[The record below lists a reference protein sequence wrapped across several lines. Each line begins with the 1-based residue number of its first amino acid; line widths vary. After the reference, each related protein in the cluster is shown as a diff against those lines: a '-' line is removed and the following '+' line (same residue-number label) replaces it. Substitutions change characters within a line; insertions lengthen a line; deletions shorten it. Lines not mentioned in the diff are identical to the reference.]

1 MNYAL
6 SKKKAK
12 ELLSAKLSHFMG
24 VSPEEATDEQY
35 YKAIAL
41 ILRDMMS
48 QGRAEFSEEADKAGT
63 KKIYYLCMEF
73 LMGRSLKNNLY
84 NLNLTDVFES
94 VLADYGVKLESLYA
108 CEPDAGLGNGGLGRL
123 AACYLDGLATQG
135 YPARGYSIL
144 YEAGIFKQKLV
155 DGWQTELPDFWLPGG
170 DVWLVPH
177 EESALEVRFE
187 GEVHDSWDNQFHH
200 VELVNYKPVQA
211 VPYDMYV
218 AGKDGKGISVLR
230 LWSAKAPALD
240 MSLFNQGDYMRAMEQ
255 NAMAEVISKV
265 LYPADNHPEGKSL
278 RLRQQ
283 YFLVSA
289 SVQDIVHR
297 HLRVYGTM
305 DNFAEKAAVHI
316 NDTHPTLAVP
326 ELMRILLDECGYG
339 WDDAWKI
346 VTNAIAYT
354 NHTVMKEALECWP
367 EDLYK
372 RLMPRIWQI
381 TKEIDNRFRNFVWQA
396 TQNADQVE
404 RMAIMSNGVVR
415 MANLCVAS
423 AHSVNGVSA
432 LHSEILKESV
442 FHDFYMLTPN
452 KFKNVTNGIAHRRW
466 LCQSNPELTK
476 LLEELIGGGF
486 VYHADELLKLRE
498 YKDDP
503 SVLEALERIKRHNKE
518 AFAEQVKK
526 NTGIALDPDS
536 IFDVQVKR
544 LHEYKRQH
552 LNALNILTEYLA
564 IKANPNAEVTPHTYI
579 FGAKAAPGYF
589 MAKKIISFICAL
601 GDLINNDPD
610 VRGRLKVV
618 YCEDYNVTMA
628 ENLMPAADISE
639 QISLA
644 GTEASGTGNMKLM
657 LNGAITL
664 GTMDGANI
672 EIFDAVGEDNI
683 LIFGMKTPEVE
694 QLKRRGYNPQ
704 NYYNNNAELHNTI
717 DFINRV
723 GIAGKQFPEIGGTLL
738 NNDPY
743 MVLADF
749 ADYRRAQQEAVRTYA
764 DRTDWNRKS
773 LMNISGAGRFAAD
786 RAINE
791 YARDI
796 WHTKSVFPPERPKSD
811 SLHKETPVK
820 KAKTAPAKAPAA
832 KAEKAERPA
841 AKKPVEKATAKEA
854 TKVKK

>member
-94 VLADYGVKLESLYA
+94 VLSDYGVKLESLYA

-404 RMAIMSNGVVR
+404 RMAVMSNGVVR

-423 AHSVNGVSA
+423 THSVNGVSA

-526 NTGIALDPDS
+526 NTGIVLDPDS

-683 LIFGMKTPEVE
+683 FIFGMKTPEVE

-820 KAKTAPAKAPAA
+820 KAKIAPAKAPAA
-832 KAEKAERPA
+832 KAEKAETPA
-841 AKKPVEKATAKEA
+841 AKKPEAKTGT
-854 TKVKK
+854 TKKK

>member
-94 VLADYGVKLESLYA
+94 VLADYGVKLENLYA

-518 AFAEQVKK
+518 AFAEHVKK
-526 NTGIALDPDS
+526 NTGIVLDPDS

-820 KAKTAPAKAPAA
+820 KAKPATAKAPAA
-832 KAEKAERPA
+832 KAEKPTAKKPA
-841 AKKPVEKATAKEA
+841 AKTGT
-854 TKVKK
+854 TKKK

>member
-48 QGRAEFSEEADKAGT
+48 EGRAEFSEEADKAGT

-94 VLADYGVKLESLYA
+94 VLADYGVKLENLYA

-518 AFAEQVKK
+518 AFAEHVKK
-526 NTGIALDPDS
+526 NTGIVLDPDS

-717 DFINRV
+717 DFINRI

-820 KAKTAPAKAPAA
+820 KAKPAPAKAPAA
-832 KAEKAERPA
+832 KAEKPTAKKAA
-841 AKKPVEKATAKEA
+841 AKTGT
-854 TKVKK
+854 TKKK

>member
-94 VLADYGVKLESLYA
+94 VLADYGVKLENLYA

-526 NTGIALDPDS
+526 NTGIVLDPDS

-820 KAKTAPAKAPAA
+820 KAKPATAKAPAA
-832 KAEKAERPA
+832 KAEKAEPPA
-841 AKKPVEKATAKEA
+841 AKKPAAKNST
-854 TKVKK
+854 TKKK

>member
-24 VSPEEATDEQY
+24 VTPDEATDEQY

-94 VLADYGVKLESLYA
+94 VLSDYGVKLESLYA

-404 RMAIMSNGVVR
+404 RMAVMSNGVVR

-518 AFAEQVKK
+518 AFAEHVKK
-526 NTGIALDPDS
+526 NTGIVLDPDS

-683 LIFGMKTPEVE
+683 FIFGMKTPEVE

-764 DRTDWNRKS
+764 DRTAWNRKS

-820 KAKTAPAKAPAA
+820 KAKIAPAKAPAA
-832 KAEKAERPA
+832 KAEKAEKPA
-841 AKKPVEKATAKEA
+841 AKKPAAKTGT
-854 TKVKK
+854 TKKK